1 MFKKLIADLMKPE
14 YRIYTLPTLHIRF
27 VTGEEIDVVPEY
39 WHMGDWEWSRYYLEK
54 GLVLDR
60 YPLASIVEIYEK
72 DVLHKN
78 VGYSCD
84 PLHLPIYI
92 HRDCMEGDNLFF
104 EKKGRKIVKR
114 A

>member
-78 VGYSCD
+78 IEYACD

-104 EKKGRKIVKR
+104 EKKGRKIVQKG
-114 A
+114 

>member
-72 DVLHKN
+72 DVVHKN

-104 EKKGRKIVKR
+104 EKKGRKIVQG

>member
-1 MFKKLIADLMKPE
+1 MFKKFIADLMKPE

-78 VGYSCD
+78 VGYFCD

-104 EKKGRKIVKR
+104 EKKGRKIVKG

>member
-1 MFKKLIADLMKPE
+1 MFKKLIANLMKPD

-27 VTGEEIDVVPEY
+27 VTGEEIDVVPEH
-39 WHMGDWEWSRYYLEK
+39 WHINDWEWSRYYLEK

-72 DVLHKN
+72 DVVYKN
-78 VGYSCD
+78 VAYTCD
-84 PLHLPIYI
+84 PLYLPIYI
-92 HRDCMEGDNLFF
+92 HRDHMEGDNLRF
-104 EKKGRKIVKR
+104 EKKGRKIVKG